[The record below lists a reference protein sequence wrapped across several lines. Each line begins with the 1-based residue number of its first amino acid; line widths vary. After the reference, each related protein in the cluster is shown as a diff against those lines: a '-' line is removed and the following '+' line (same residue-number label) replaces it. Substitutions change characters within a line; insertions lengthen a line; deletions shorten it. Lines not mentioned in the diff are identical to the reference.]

1 MIPLI
6 ECTSVTCTK
15 PYTYTPGGSPCGC
28 VLPIE
33 VRLDLSVELYT
44 FIPLVSELAKEIAL
58 GLSLNQSQVR
68 IIGANEAIQ
77 QLEKTM
83 VLINLVPV
91 KENFAPTTAL
101 VIYKRLWTRQVA
113 INASHFGTYKV
124 VNVRYPG
131 FVTFLDSSGSSFSSV

>member
-1 MIPLI
+1 M
-6 ECTSVTCTK
+6 
-15 PYTYTPGGSPCGC
+15 
-28 VLPIE
+28 LPIE

-44 FIPLVSELAKEIAL
+44 FIPLVSELAKEIAV

-91 KENFAPTTAL
+91 KENFAPSTAL
-101 VIYKRLWTRQVA
+101 AIYKRFWTRQVA

-131 FVTFLDSSGSSFSSV
+131 FVTFLDSFRICFSICVLVHFTYRFPT